1 METDNKIE
9 IRTKTRDGVIEQTVE
24 SQYEIIYHKVIDI
37 QDQQVRKALKNLGW
51 ISPEGAEEIMSAV
64 NRLKTILD

>member
-37 QDQQVRKALKNLGW
+37 QDQQVRDALKSLGW